1 MATANGSAAGATP
14 AQRDLQSISL
24 RGHTIYV
31 WRQPEPTK
39 HAFAWRVVMD
49 TDQREEVA
57 AGEADDDVDAWL
69 AAQAA
74 VPGHQQAGH
83 PAAED
88 RDDSERLDR
97 LTFGRDFPM
106 LDFSPEVARA
116 LPELVTR
123 AETMHRC
130 AYGLDAILR
139 LQRAADMRR
148 DLFEA
153 GNDVEVLRPY
163 IAGGLQYAAEALVGI
178 ILTETDAL
186 SGLEVRHG

>member
-1 MATANGSAAGATP
+1 MATANGSSPGATP
-14 AQRDLQSISL
+14 GQRDLHSIPF
-24 RGHTIYV
+24 RGHRIYV

-39 HAFAWRVVMD
+39 HAFAWRVVRD
-49 TDQREEVA
+49 GDQHEIA
-57 AGEADDDVDAWL
+57 NGEAGDDVDAWL
-69 AAQAA
+69 TAQAT
-74 VPGHQQAGH
+74 VPGDEQDGH
-83 PAAED
+83 AAADD
-88 RDDSERLDR
+88 RDDIERLDR
-97 LTFGRDFPM
+97 LTFGNDFPM
-106 LDFSPEVARA
+106 LDFSPEVVKA
-116 LPELVTR
+116 LPEVVTR

-139 LQRAADMRR
+139 LQRAASMRR
-148 DLFEA
+148 ELYEA